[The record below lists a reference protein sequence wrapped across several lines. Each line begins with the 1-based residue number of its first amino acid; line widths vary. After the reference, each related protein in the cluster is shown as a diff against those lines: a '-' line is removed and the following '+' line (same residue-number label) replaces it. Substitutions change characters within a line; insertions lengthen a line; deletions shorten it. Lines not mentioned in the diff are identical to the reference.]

1 MSDTPLF
8 TVFTPTYNR
17 AHTISRVFDSL
28 CAQTFRDFEWLV
40 IDDGSTDGTSDLIA
54 KWSKAANFSIR
65 YFKQKNSGKH
75 IAHNFAM
82 QEARGKFFA
91 PIDSDDALSPL
102 TLESLRRIWN
112 EIPAAERSNFCGIW
126 GLCRDQHGA
135 EVGDRFPVS
144 PFDADLRD
152 VLYVHRIRGE
162 KWCMLR
168 TDVVRQFPFPEVQKT
183 YMPEGMIWLEIAKT
197 YKTRCVN
204 EVFRIYYVD
213 DDKTGE
219 TITSR
224 GGMGAHAAGRMHFYA
239 WLLNN
244 NLNYFT
250 SSPMPFL
257 KAAVMLP
264 VVARYSGHPF
274 REAFHLSRNIW
285 AKGLVCLAL
294 PVSLLLYSVGR
305 IKLRAGQ
312 RLTPSVQK
320 IPPTTRTRA

>member
-1 MSDTPLF
+1 MSETPLF

-17 AHTISRVFDSL
+17 GHTITRVFNSL

-40 IDDGSTDGTSDLIA
+40 VDDGSTDGTAALITA
-54 KWSKAANFSIR
+54 WQKIADFPIR

-75 IAHNFAM
+75 IAHNFAI
-82 QEARGKFFA
+82 QKAHGRFFA
-91 PIDSDDALSPL
+91 PIDSDDALSPQ
-102 TLESLRRIWN
+102 TLESLNRTWH
-112 EIPAAERSNFCGIW
+112 EIPEAERANFCGIW
-126 GLCRDQHGA
+126 GLCNDQHGA
-135 EVGDRFPVS
+135 EVGDRFPAS

-152 VLYVHRIRGE
+152 VLFVHRIRGE

-168 TDVVRQFPFPEVQKT
+168 TDVVRQFPFPEIPET

-213 DDKTGE
+213 DDNTGE

-224 GGMGAHAAGRMHFYA
+224 GGMGAHATGRMYFYS

-244 NLNYFT
+244 NLSYFA

-274 REAFHLSRNIW
+274 RKAFGLTENIW
-285 AKGLVCLAL
+285 AKALVCLAF
-294 PVSLLLYSVGR
+294 PVSLLIYSAER
-305 IKLRAGQ
+305 IKFRAVEGW
-312 RLTPSVQK
+312 RRRKMS
-320 IPPTTRTRA
+320 RSARRHA